1 MTDSKFSS
9 LYKIDTEGLLYQTVS
24 RLQTVSVCVMS
35 SFDHIDSDPHQVR
48 LRCRQND
55 PTLTQT
61 AGQAPGFAQ
70 ANLVILSNKDHA
82 FDFLLFCQ
90 RNPRPCPLIA
100 MLDAGQYVYRSSD
113 NNSAGDS
120 EALIDIR
127 TDLPRYRIFKDGAL
141 VDEVPSIEE
150 LWQDTF
156 YTFVIGCSFSFE
168 AALMQAGLSV
178 RHIEMKRNVPMYN
191 TNIPC
196 KSAGV
201 FSGNMVVSMRPYL
214 PGDAVRAVQISSR
227 YPRVHGAPVHVGD
240 PAQIGIED
248 ISRPDYGDAVDLYTG
263 EVPVFWAC
271 GVTPQAVIMKSKY
284 VYPVCYSLT
293 SIRV

>member
-1 MTDSKFSS
+1 
-9 LYKIDTEGLLYQTVS
+9 
-24 RLQTVSVCVMS
+24 
-35 SFDHIDSDPHQVR
+35 
-48 LRCRQND
+48 
-55 PTLTQT
+55 
-61 AGQAPGFAQ
+61 
-70 ANLVILSNKDHA
+70 
-82 FDFLLFCQ
+82 
-90 RNPRPCPLIA
+90 